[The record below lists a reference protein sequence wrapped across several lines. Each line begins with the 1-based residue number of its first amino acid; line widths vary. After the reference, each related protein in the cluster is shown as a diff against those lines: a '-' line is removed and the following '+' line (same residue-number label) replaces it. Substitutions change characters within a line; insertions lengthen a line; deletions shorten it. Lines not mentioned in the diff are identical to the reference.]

1 MTIRGMGRVFRPS
14 YTDKKTGT
22 LKTSGV
28 WWIEFSHNG
37 REQRE
42 SSKSRNEAD
51 AKKLL
56 KRRLGESGTGKLLT
70 SDVAKTTF
78 DDLKKIITDDYANNE
93 RESADQ
99 LKIVLKRLDEGFTGM
114 KATDITAHR
123 VSAYQAEQK
132 KVRLRERY
140 HQSGHGRA
148 QAHVQARPTSRRRG
162 EHAAHPDAARGQ
174 RQKRILRTGRIQ
186 ATAGASPGRPQ
197 AAVSRRLHYRLAGEV
212 GTAHAR
218 MAPCGLRSR
227 QTSHRPRRGQEQGG
241 P

>member
-1 MTIRGMGRVFRPS
+1 MTIRGMGRVFRPR

-22 LKTSGV
+22 LKASGV

-42 SSKSRNEAD
+42 SSKSHNETD

-56 KRRLGESGTGKLLT
+56 KKRLGECGTGKLLT

-78 DDLKKIITDDYANNE
+78 DDLKKIIADDYANNE

-132 KVRLRERY
+132 KSGYANGTINRDMAALKRMFRLGLRLGVVASVPHILSLLET
-140 HQSGHGRA
+140 QSG
-148 QAHVQARPTSRRRG
+148 SF
-162 EHAAHPDAARGQ
+162 
-174 RQKRILRTGRIQ
+174 
-186 ATAGASPGRPQ
+186 
-197 AAVSRRLHYRLAGEV
+197 
-212 GTAHAR
+212 
-218 MAPCGLRSR
+218 
-227 QTSHRPRRGQEQGG
+227 
-241 P
+241 